1 MAFLDRVRQAFGGGV
16 SSAAVQR
23 PRAGA
28 GYFRNNVSPFL
39 SSWRPVLRDRQDDIA
54 VSYRESASRAV
65 DMLQN
70 SGFIAGAVEQ
80 STAFVNGESLHLNAA
95 PDLAILGWAPGDAQ
109 KWARDVE
116 AKFIAWANSPI
127 DCDASGKMTLGQM
140 GQVQYASYLAYGE
153 HLALAP
159 IIRRRE
165 GAVPTKIMVL
175 PPHRL
180 SGKTDDL
187 RGVFNGYRADRYGLS
202 YAENIV
208 NGVEIDRYGM
218 PVAYWFDSKAA
229 LAVEKEIRIRGSDRD
244 GRRQVIH
251 VITPGPAV
259 TRGIS
264 PLAPVLKVCRQLDQ
278 YWDATITAA
287 LLQTIFAAVVK
298 TNATGIEAF
307 EGLMTPGDQ
316 ELASGALDLDRL
328 AGAKADW
335 YDAAKIDLFT
345 HGKVAHLF
353 PNDELEFKEAK
364 APGSQFDPT
373 MKWLLFEI
381 SRACGL
387 TYEDTSGDYR
397 SATYSSVRA
406 ASSANWG
413 VVTTRRSNMAAPF
426 YQQAYESWLE
436 DAIGV
441 GMVTIPGGLA
451 NFYANKPAIC
461 SAYWSGPAKPQADD
475 FKAAN
480 AHKVLYS
487 LGVTTL
493 QQICGEYGRDWE
505 SVLEQRKRER
515 EYAISLGLPDPEEDR
530 ETILGKVEKESPG
543 DGRGATED
551 SSDNSPQGG

>member
-1 MAFLDRVRQAFGGGV
+1 MAFLDRVRQAFGGGGTAM
-16 SSAAVQR
+16 SVQR
-23 PRAGA
+23 PRAMSEF
-28 GYFRNNVSPFL
+28 FRGNVSPFL
-39 SSWRPVLRDRQDDIA
+39 ASWKPALRDRHDDIA
-54 VSYRESASRAV
+54 VSYREAAARAV
-65 DMLQN
+65 DMIQN

-80 STAFVNGESLHLNAA
+80 STAFINGEMLHLNAA
-95 PDLAILGWAPGDAQ
+95 PDLAILGWNPADAQ
-109 KWARDVE
+109 QWARDVE
-116 AKFIAWANSPI
+116 AKFLAWATSPI

-159 IIRRRE
+159 IIGRRE
-165 GAVPTKIMVL
+165 GTVPTKIMVL

-180 SGKTDDL
+180 ANKNDSFQG
-187 RGVFNGYRADRYGLS
+187 
-202 YAENIV
+202 IV
-208 NGVEIDRYGM
+208 NGVEIDRYGL
-218 PVAYWFDSKAA
+218 PKAYWFEDKRLDRAI
-229 LAVEKEIRIRGSDRD
+229 LNREIKVRAYDRD

-251 VITPGPAV
+251 VIAPGPAV

-287 LLQTIFAAVVK
+287 LIQTIFAAVVK
-298 TNATGIEAF
+298 TNATGAEAF
-307 EGLMTPGDQ
+307 EGLMSEGDQ
-316 ELASGALDLDRL
+316 ERSGALDLDRL
-328 AGAKADW
+328 ATAKADW

-353 PNDELEFKEAK
+353 PNDELQFLK
-364 APGSQFDPT
+364 AEHPGQQFDAT
-373 MKWLLFEI
+373 MKWLIFEI

-413 VVTTRRSNMAAPF
+413 IVTMRRSNMAAPF
-426 YQQAYESWLE
+426 YQQAYEAWLE
-436 DAIGV
+436 DAIGI
-441 GMVTIPGGLA
+441 GMIRVPGGLPA
-451 NFYANKPAIC
+451 FYANKPAIC

-480 AHKVLYS
+480 AHKVLYE

-493 QQICGEYGRDWE
+493 QQICAEYGRDWE
-505 SVLEQRKRER
+505 SVLEQRARER
-515 EYAISLGLPDPEEDR
+515 DYAMKLGLPDPEEDR
-530 ETILGKVEKESPG
+530 ATMLGKQPEG
-543 DGRGATED
+543 DGDGETGDRTDNNPRG
-551 SSDNSPQGG
+551 G